1 MTGRFLALHLP
12 GLATARIRRAAPEL
26 PAGRPLATWVASSH
40 RRLLVAVDHA
50 AAAAGLQPGQ
60 ALADAQAIVPE
71 LVLRPADPAG
81 DARALHGLALWARR
95 YTPLT
100 ATDLPDELLLDIT
113 GCAHL
118 LGGETALLRDAL
130 TRLHRAGI
138 AARGAVAG
146 AAATSAALARARGD
160 NPIAVSG
167 IEAPVAGPLP
177 LDLALRL
184 PQPMLEDLLRLGLR
198 RVHDLLSLPRAPL
211 ARRFGRDLLDQLD
224 AVTGQ
229 RSNPIRPA
237 IPPPDLAVVQDLPE
251 PIITRAGIDAVLDRL
266 LEAFCAGLR
275 QAGLGVR
282 QLVVSAW
289 RVDGLVQQVP
299 IGTGLAVREP
309 AHLWRLFAERL
320 ERLEPGL
327 GFERMALEARAT
339 EPMAAGLKT
348 GLRVGARTDAATA
361 VALAQLLDRLGQRVQ
376 VQRVVAVAS
385 HWPERAVAAL
395 DPHGVAPAIPLGW
408 AGRPS
413 PVLLL
418 RRPAPLEAVALLPD
432 GPPSLLRWRGMVHR
446 LRQAEGPLRLEPEW
460 WRDRPGLQ
468 RRDYYRVE
476 LASGGQRP
484 QTTRF
489 LACRLIEPCRPP
501 PGRRCAWP
509 PPRAWPAA
517 SRPAGRV

>member
-1 MTGRFLALHLP
+1 
-12 GLATARIRRAAPEL
+12 
-26 PAGRPLATWVASSH
+26 VASGH

-50 AAAAGLQPGQ
+50 AAAAGLRPGQ

-100 ATDLPDELLLDIT
+100 ATDPPDGLLLDIT

-118 LGGETALLRDAL
+118 LGGEATLLRDAL
-130 TRLHRAGI
+130 TRLQRAGI

-167 IEAPVAGPLP
+167 IEATVAGPLP
-177 LDLALRL
+177 LGLALRL

-198 RVHDLLSLPRAPL
+198 RVHDLLGLPRAPL
-211 ARRFGRDLLDQLD
+211 ARRFGRDLLDRLD

-229 RSNPIRPA
+229 RSSPIQPA
-237 IPPPDLAVVQDLPE
+237 IPPPELVVIRELLE

-266 LEAFCAGLR
+266 LEAFCDRLR

-282 QLVVSAW
+282 QLVLSAW
-289 RVDGLVQQVP
+289 RVDGMVQEVP

-309 AHLWRLFAERL
+309 AHLRRLFAERL

-339 EPMAAGLKT
+339 EPMAGLQT
-348 GLRVGARTDAATA
+348 GLRVGARTDEAEV

-408 AGRPS
+408 SGQPS

-432 GPPSLLRWRGMVHR
+432 GPPSLLRWRGVAHRVH
-446 LRQAEGPLRLEPEW
+446 QAEGPLRLEPEW

-476 LASGGQRP
+476 LASG
-484 QTTRF
+484 
-489 LACRLIEPCRPP
+489 ARLWVYRSGSPS
-501 PGRRCAWP
+501 
-509 PPRAWPAA
+509 AA
-517 SRPAGRV
+517 RWLLQGHLP